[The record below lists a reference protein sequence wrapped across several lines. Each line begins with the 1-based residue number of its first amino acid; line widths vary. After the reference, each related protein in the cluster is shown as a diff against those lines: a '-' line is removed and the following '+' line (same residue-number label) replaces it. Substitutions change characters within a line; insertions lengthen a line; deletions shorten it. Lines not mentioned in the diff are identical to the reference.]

1 MEKMER
7 SDCGGDVL
15 TPDDFPKNLRKLL
28 NQFFRASRILLQR
41 SRPKRM
47 WITCD
52 VVQDDSDQELSGR

>member
-15 TPDDFPKNLRKLL
+15 TTDDFPQNLRKLL
-28 NQFFRASRILLQR
+28 DQVFRASRILLQR

-47 WITCD
+47 WITYD
-52 VVQDDSDQELSGR
+52 VVQDDSDQELSGT